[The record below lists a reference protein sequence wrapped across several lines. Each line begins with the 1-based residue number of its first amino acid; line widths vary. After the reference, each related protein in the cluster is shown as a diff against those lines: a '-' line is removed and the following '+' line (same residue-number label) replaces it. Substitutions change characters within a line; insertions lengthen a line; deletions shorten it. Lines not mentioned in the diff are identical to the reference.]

1 MLESLNNI
9 DINNLI
15 STYVIPWSI
24 NIFTALAILIL
35 GRMII
40 KIIIN
45 LLGKILSRSKIDTIL
60 ADFIKSMANAILLAF
75 VAIAALNQL
84 GVDTTSMVAILAAA
98 GLAIGLSLQES
109 LQNFAAGIMLLLF
122 KPFKADDFVDAGGC
136 SGAIEKINLFTTTMR
151 TADNKE
157 VIVPNGAIYGGNI
170 INYSTRETRRID
182 MVFGISYDDDIKKAK
197 QILEKTVNADERV
210 LKQPEAI
217 IAVSEL
223 GESSVN
229 FVVRPWVKSTDYW
242 AVRFELIENIKLAFD
257 ENNISIPYPQLDL
270 HVPAQ
275 VRLESV
281 A

>member
-15 STYVIPWSI
+15 STYAIPWSI

-40 KIIIN
+40 KIVIN
-45 LLGKILSRSKIDTIL
+45 LLGKVLSRSKIDTIL

-229 FVVRPWVKSTDYW
+229 FVVRPWVKSADYW

>member
-136 SGAIEKINLFTTTMR
+136 SGSIEKINLFTTTMR

>member
-229 FVVRPWVKSTDYW
+229 FVVRPWVKSADYW

>member
-136 SGAIEKINLFTTTMR
+136 SGSIEKINLFTTTMR

-229 FVVRPWVKSTDYW
+229 FVVRPWVKSADYW

>member
-15 STYVIPWSI
+15 STYAIPWSI

-136 SGAIEKINLFTTTMR
+136 SGSIEKINLFTTTMR

-229 FVVRPWVKSTDYW
+229 FVVRPWVKSADYW

>member
-15 STYVIPWSI
+15 STYAIPWSI

-182 MVFGISYDDDIKKAK
+182 MVFGISYDDDISKAFK
-197 QILEKTVNADERV
+197 
-210 LKQPEAI
+210 AI
-217 IAVSEL
+217 NLV
-223 GESSVN
+223 
-229 FVVRPWVKSTDYW
+229 
-242 AVRFELIENIKLAFD
+242 
-257 ENNISIPYPQLDL
+257 
-270 HVPAQ
+270 
-275 VRLESV
+275 
-281 A
+281 

>member
-1 MLESLNNI
+1 MLESLNHI
-9 DINNLI
+9 DIGNLI

-24 NIFTALAILIL
+24 NIFTALAIFII
-35 GRMII
+35 GRIII
-40 KIIIN
+40 KIVVN
-45 LLGKILSRSKIDTIL
+45 LLGKVLSRTKIDAIL
-60 ADFIKSMANAILLAF
+60 ADFIKSMTNAILLAF

-136 SGAIEKINLFTTTMR
+136 SGFIEKVNIFTTTMR

-170 INYSTRETRRID
+170 INYSSRETRRID

-229 FVVRPWVKSTDYW
+229 FVVRPWVKSADYW
-242 AVRFELIENIKLAFD
+242 DVRFELIENIKLAFD

-275 VRLESV
+275 TRLESV

>member
-15 STYVIPWSI
+15 STYAIPWSI